1 MKTNDMIVRQAFDLM
16 RKRNKGVHEVRLLN
30 AAFEKERFIQT
41 ITGYFDN
48 ADSLIEALQQVQS
61 AQGVYITLNPVV
73 DGLLAR
79 ANNRLVAAKDR
90 PLTRDHEVAR
100 LQWLPIDIDPVRP
113 AGISS
118 SDHEHGGATR
128 LMDEV
133 VAYLKTSL
141 GWSSPVIA
149 DSGNGAHALFPID
162 LPITEA
168 PKIAAVLKELDK
180 KFSTSAAK
188 IDTTVFNP
196 ARIWKLYGTMACK
209 GDSIPSRPHRM
220 SRILEIPDDLS

>member
-1 MKTNDMIVRQAFDLM
+1 MKINEDIIIEAFDLM
-16 RKRNKGVHEVRLLN
+16 RRRYQGVHEVRILRGN
-30 AAFEKERFIQT
+30 FNGGKYTQT
-41 ITGYFDN
+41 ISGYFDD
-48 ADSLIEALQQVQS
+48 ARALIKALRGVS
-61 AQGVYITLNPVV
+61 NAQGVYITLNPVI

-79 ANNRLVAAKDR
+79 ANNRLIGANDH
-90 PLTRDHEVAR
+90 PLTRDHEITC

-118 SDHEHGGATR
+118 SDEEHAVASR

-133 VAYLKTSL
+133 VAYLKTTL
-141 GWSSPVIA
+141 EWSSPVLA

-168 PKIAAVLKELDK
+168 PKIASVLKELDAR
-180 KFSTSAAK
+180 FSTAAVK
-188 IDTTVFNP
+188 IDTTVSNP

-220 SRILEIPDDLS
+220 SRILEIPDGLA